1 MSRGIKPML
10 NKAGYHFMTP
20 FNYLIAVIFGISLAA
35 GQILFKVAANQVG
48 PSGEHLSIIRTLY
61 TLPMISAL
69 FVYAIGVV
77 LYTYLLQQV
86 PLSRAYMFSLA
97 ASTIVPILAVYLFN
111 EPFNFKYLVGAA
123 LVFLGVFISS
133 TS

>member
-1 MSRGIKPML
+1 
-10 NKAGYHFMTP
+10 MTP
-20 FNYLIAVIFGISLAA
+20 FNYLIAVTFGISLAA

-48 PSGEHLSIIRTLY
+48 PNGERLSIIRTLY
-61 TLPMISAL
+61 TVPMISAL
-69 FVYAIGVV
+69 FIYAIGVV

-97 ASTIVPILAVYLFN
+97 ASTVVPILAVYLFN